1 MEYISTCH
9 SEFCLAIIDC
19 KMPQINGI
27 ELAKIIS
34 QLDDKIMVMLM
45 SGCEIDRDL
54 LRQINKEEYLKK
66 PIQIAKLIEIVKKQL
81 TTPSP

>member
-1 MEYISTCH
+1 M
-9 SEFCLAIIDC
+9 AIIDC

>member
-1 MEYISTCH
+1 
-9 SEFCLAIIDC
+9 
-19 KMPQINGI
+19 MPQINGI